1 MELPERAG
9 VADAQAT
16 PAPNPV
22 TNIAHGLTPRQPR
35 SSNLSSGSCDTTLSR
50 NVYSDVIIPYAVPDS
65 NPGPPVTP
73 VEGRAA
79 PAAQPERHHERIPF
93 REQLRQPSF
102 VPRSAV
108 GRWLSRGESVDD
120 HAGQPVATHPWWKV
134 IWLTGVDYF
143 STLGYQPGIALLA
156 AGAVAPIA
164 TVILVLVTLLGA
176 LPVYAQ
182 VAGRSFAGQGSI
194 AMLENLLSGWKGKG
208 LVLVLLGFAATDFV
222 ITMTLSA
229 ADAAKHAIE
238 NPFLHPVIGEHPILV
253 TLVILTAL
261 AAIFLKGFN
270 EAIGLA
276 ASAAVP
282 YLVLNLV
289 VLGRGALEVI
299 ANPALLDGWRA
310 ALAAKGSFPLL
321 IAGALLVFPK
331 LALGLSGF
339 ETGVSVM
346 PLIDGGQADRGYS
359 PRAGG
364 IPVGRVGNTRKLLLS
379 SAIIMSVMLIL
390 SSVVTTLLIDPVDY
404 AEGGK
409 ASGRAIAFLAHRYL
423 GDVFG
428 TVYDV
433 STILILGLAG
443 ASAMAGLLH
452 LIPRYLPRFG
462 MAPRWAALSRP
473 LVLVLFAVNIVITL
487 VFGASVEAQSGA
499 YATGVL
505 VLILSAA
512 FAATLSLWRERRRLL
527 AFYTGII
534 CLVFAYTLADNCL
547 ARPDGLIIGTIFTVL
562 LIVACSISRSIR
574 SVEFR
579 IPYGHFA
586 DGESFRLGPEVR
598 GKKVHL
604 VPMARS
610 SVDARQ
616 KARATIRR
624 HYNVRGPFLFL
635 HVNLL
640 DNRSE
645 FSAPLEVSLREE
657 GDDYVGEVL
666 GALAIANTIAYISE
680 ALDPISII
688 IGLTRRNLMAQ
699 AIRYLV
705 LGEGETGL
713 MVYTVLLRYWEL
725 TPEEDVR
732 PLIFLM
738 SD

>member
-1 MELPERAG
+1 MA
-9 VADAQAT
+9 
-16 PAPNPV
+16 
-22 TNIAHGLTPRQPR
+22 
-35 SSNLSSGSCDTTLSR
+35 
-50 NVYSDVIIPYAVPDS
+50 SDHPF
-65 NPGPPVTP
+65 TP
-73 VEGRAA
+73 VEAT
-79 PAAQPERHHERIPF
+79 PTRIPF
-93 REQLRQPSF
+93 REQLAQPSLEY
-102 VPRSAV
+102 RSAV
-108 GRWLSRGESVDD
+108 GKWLSRGESVSD
-120 HAGQPVATHPWWKV
+120 HAGREVATHPWWKV

-164 TVILVLVTLLGA
+164 TVILVLVTLFGA
-176 LPVYAQ
+176 MPVYAQ
-182 VAGRSFAGQGSI
+182 VAKRSYAGQGSI

-229 ADAAKHAIE
+229 ADAAKHAVE
-238 NPFLHPVIGEHPILV
+238 NPFLQPVLGDHPILV
-253 TLVILTAL
+253 TLAILTVLTAV
-261 AAIFLKGFN
+261 FLKGFG
-270 EAIGLA
+270 EAIRLA
-276 ASAAVP
+276 AIAALP
-282 YLVLNLV
+282 YLALTLV
-289 VLGRGALEVI
+289 VLGRGAHEVI
-299 ANPALLDGWRA
+299 THPALLAAWRS
-310 ALAAKGSFPLL
+310 ALAAQGSFPLL

-346 PLIDGGQADRGYS
+346 PLIDGGGTDRGHT
-359 PRAGG
+359 PRTGG
-364 IPVGRVGNTRKLLLS
+364 TPTGRVANTRKLLLT
-379 SAIIMSVMLIL
+379 AAVIMSGMLIL
-390 SSVVTTLLIDPVDY
+390 SSVVTTLLIVPTDY

-423 GDVFG
+423 GRGFG

-433 STILILGLAG
+433 STILILALAG

-473 LVLVLFAVNIVITL
+473 LVLTLFVIDVVITL
-487 VFGASVEAQSGA
+487 VFSASVEAQSSA

-512 FAATLSLWRERRRLL
+512 VATTLALWRERCRGL
-527 AFYTGII
+527 AFYTGIL

-547 ARPDGLIIGTIFTVL
+547 ERPDGLIIGTVFTVL
-562 LIVACSISRSIR
+562 LILVCAVSRSIR

-579 IPYGHFA
+579 IPYGYFA
-586 DGESFRLGPEVR
+586 DDESWRLGPETR
-598 GKKVHL
+598 GKKVYL
-604 VPMARS
+604 VPIPNS
-610 SVDARQ
+610 SADVRR
-616 KARATIRR
+616 KKRAEIVR
-624 HYNVRGPFLFL
+624 HYSVRGPFLFL

-645 FSAPLEVSLREE
+645 FSAPLEVSLRKD
-657 GDDYVGEVL
+657 GDDYVGEVF
-666 GALAIANTIAYISE
+666 GATAIANTIAYVSE
-680 ALDPISII
+680 AIDPVSIF
-688 IGLTRRNLMAQ
+688 IGLTRRGLMGQ
-699 AIRYLV
+699 AVRYL
-705 LGEGETGL
+705 LFGEGETGL
-713 MVYTVLLRYWEL
+713 MVYTILLRYWDR